1 VYLRELGT
9 ASHPL
14 SGLTVTAVAAFLS
27 IKAGNTAAITL
38 IMIVAVLS
46 GQLLIGWSNDR
57 IDFDD
62 DRRTDRRDKP
72 LVTGDLPL
80 GAIETAIF
88 VAFVITVPTS
98 LFLGWRAGVVHLGAV
113 GCAVAYSAWL
123 KHTAIWWLPYPV
135 VFALLP
141 AVATLALPNP
151 AWPSP
156 WVVAVTVLVGTAAA
170 AVPDRVVSRRPLV
183 FAAAALYVI
192 VLAAIPGSL
201 H

>member
-135 VFALLP
+135 AFGLLP

-151 AWPSP
+151 VWPTP

-170 AVPDRVVSRRPLV
+170 TVPDRVVSRRPLV